1 MIVDDE
7 EDLVWTLL
15 RQVRRE
21 RPQLEV
27 EGFSDP
33 LAALEQIRRTP
44 PDVLVTDVRMPKLGG
59 VDLIIAARQTA
70 PSIRVIVM
78 TAFNTEHVK
87 RAVARHGS
95 VTLIEKP
102 FEVSAL
108 LDLLTPPADGGGGFR
123 GDVSLPMLPDLVQL
137 YSLARVDGALRIVN
151 GAGNGTLWFKAG
163 DIVHARCGEATGVA
177 AFFEMMRWDGGR
189 FLLEPLGEPPERS
202 IRESVA
208 SLLIEGARLQDEES
222 VATAVPEDAPAE
234 DVPPVE
240 LECARVAPEHPWSV
254 SEIRAGLPLHLP
266 LAWIVDPSEPRDA
279 ALWAAADEL
288 LQAARPLGDG
298 AGNGVLELVGS
309 ATGLALFWD
318 SGEGRLAVGADLGGR
333 EALTRFRGAVA
344 AVGGVAVRAASGD
357 LAVAR

>member
-44 PDVLVTDVRMPKLGG
+44 PDILVTDVRMPKLGG

-70 PSIRVIVM
+70 PSLQVIVM

-108 LDLLTPPADGGGGFR
+108 LDLLTPPADGRGGFR

-151 GAGNGTLWFKAG
+151 GAGSGTLWFKAG
-163 DIVHARCGEATGVA
+163 DIVHARCGDATGVA

-222 VATAVPEDAPAE
+222 VAKAVPAE
-234 DVPPVE
+234 TPVDGIE
-240 LECARVAPEHPWSV
+240 RDRVALRNTWAV
-254 SEIRAGLPLHLP
+254 SEIRAGLAQQLP

-279 ALWAAADEL
+279 ALWAAAEDL
-288 LQAARPLGDG
+288 LQAARSLGDED
-298 AGNGVLELVGS
+298 GNGVLEFVGS
-309 ATGLALFWD
+309 ETGLALFWD
-318 SGEGRLAVGADLGGR
+318 SGGGRLAVGADLGGR
-333 EALTRFRGAVA
+333 EALTRFRA

-357 LAVAR
+357 AAGVR

>member
-1 MIVDDE
+1 VIVDDE

-15 RQVRRE
+15 RQIRRE

-33 LAALEQIRRTP
+33 IAALEQIRRSP

-59 VDLIIAARQTA
+59 IELIIAARQAA

-78 TAFNTEHVK
+78 TAFNTDHVK
-87 RAVARHGS
+87 RAIARHGR

-102 FEVSAL
+102 FEVQAL
-108 LDLLTPPADGGGGFR
+108 LDLLTPPGDGGVGFR

-151 GAGNGTLWFKAG
+151 GPGNGTLWFQAG
-163 DIVHARCGEATGVA
+163 DIVHARCGDATGVA
-177 AFFEMMRWDGGR
+177 AFFEMMRWGGGR
-189 FLLEPLGEPPERS
+189 FLLEPLEKPPERT

-208 SLLIEGARLQDEES
+208 SLLLEGARLQDEES
-222 VATAVPEDAPAE
+222 FAKATPA
-234 DVPPVE
+234 
-240 LECARVAPEHPWSV
+240 VAPPDEGAVASAAPRPSRLV
-254 SEIRAGLPLHLP
+254 SEIRASLAQQLPLG
-266 LAWIVDPSEPRDA
+266 WVVDPSESRDA
-279 ALWAAADEL
+279 ALWAAAEEL
-288 LQAARPLGDG
+288 LRLARPLGDE

-318 SGEGRLAVGADLGGR
+318 SQEGRLAVGADLGGR
-333 EALTRFRGAVA
+333 EALTRFRASVA
-344 AVGGVAVRAASGD
+344 AAGGIAARAVSAELVG
-357 LAVAR
+357 AR

>member
-1 MIVDDE
+1 VIVDDE

-15 RQVRRE
+15 RQIRRE

-33 LAALEQIRRTP
+33 LAALEQIRRRP

-59 VDLIIAARQTA
+59 IDLIIAARQAA

-78 TAFNTEHVK
+78 TAFNTDHVK
-87 RAVARHGS
+87 REVARQGS

-102 FEVSAL
+102 FEIPAL
-108 LDLLTPPADGGGGFR
+108 LDLLAPPADGGGGFR

-151 GAGNGTLWFKAG
+151 GTRDGTLWLQAG
-163 DIVHARCGEATGVA
+163 DVVHARCGEATGVA

-189 FLLEPLGEPPERS
+189 FLLEPLEEAPERT
-202 IRESVA
+202 IRECVA
-208 SLLIEGARLQDEES
+208 SLLLEGARLQDEENAGKGARS
-222 VATAVPEDAPAE
+222 AATLDGIAGARAASQSPRLVAEV
-234 DVPPVE
+234 
-240 LECARVAPEHPWSV
+240 
-254 SEIRAGLPLHLP
+254 RAGLVPQLP
-266 LAWIVDPSEPRDA
+266 GCWVVDPSEPRDA

-288 LQAARPLGDG
+288 LRAARPLGDE

-318 SGEGRLAVGADLGGR
+318 SQEGRLAVGADLGGR
-333 EALTRFRGAVA
+333 EAQTRFRASVATAGAITSRA
-344 AVGGVAVRAASGD
+344 PIAETVRS
-357 LAVAR
+357 R